1 MITFM
6 RSDDRL
12 IHGQVQTKI
21 IPMYDINRVI
31 AIDDPTASDPMLK
44 KIFEMA
50 APQGV
55 RATVSTFEDAA
66 VSIGKCIVNSRKTLI
81 LARRP
86 SAFVQVYEHFGDLPK
101 ELNVANIPHMGEA
114 VQIAHDIWLNR
125 EEINAVRKLAAM
137 GVRIHFQLYPGMQ
150 GSSCWWE
157 DVKDKYD
164 SFA

>member
-21 IPMYDINRVI
+21 IPMYGINRVVT
-31 AIDDPTASDPMLK
+31 IDETTASNPMLK

-55 RATVSTFEDAA
+55 RATVSTFEDAVPYIEKA
-66 VSIGKCIVNSRKTLI
+66 LVNQKKTLI

-86 SAFVQVYEHFGDLPK
+86 STFVKIYERFPQLPK
-101 ELNVANIPHMGEA
+101 EFNVANIPHTDGA
-114 VQIAHDIWLNR
+114 TQIALDIWLD
-125 EEINAVRKLAAM
+125 EEQLAAVKKLGEM
-137 GVRIHFQLYPGMQ
+137 GVDIHFQLYPGMQ
-150 GSSCWWE
+150 GSSCYWKE
-157 DVKDKYD
+157 VKDKY
-164 SFA
+164 